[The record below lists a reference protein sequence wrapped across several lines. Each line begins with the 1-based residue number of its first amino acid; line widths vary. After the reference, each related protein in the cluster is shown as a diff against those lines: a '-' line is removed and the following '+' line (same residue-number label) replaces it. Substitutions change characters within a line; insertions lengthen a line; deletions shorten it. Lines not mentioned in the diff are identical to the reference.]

1 MNARRGKSLQL
12 ISLEALQLCECLFRG
27 SSVWSK
33 EELVHHHLEHHPLH
47 HEDGTRMKK
56 KEEEEGSMGDK

>member
-33 EELVHHHLEHHPLH
+33 EKLVHHHLEHHHH
-47 HEDGTRMKK
+47 HEDGTRMKM
-56 KEEEEGSMGDK
+56 KEEEEESMRDK